1 MRTVQQLREQNETQ
15 AETIKRLNIDNLRL
29 TRENAI
35 LQHIID
41 QMRKTDDAVAASQA
55 WEEAERYFTQ

>member
-35 LQHIID
+35 LR
-41 QMRKTDDAVAASQA
+41 QMLDLTHETDTKQVPKAVAA
-55 WEEAERYFTQ
+55 AEQYFHE